1 MDRLTL
7 SIAEGIARVEL
18 ARPERLNALDGRAM
32 AELVEAGDAIA
43 ARRDVR
49 VVVLSGAG
57 RGFCAGIDLE
67 SLRRLSDAGDAD
79 VDLTTPVRGAANL
92 AQWAV
97 LQWRDL
103 PVPVIAAVHG
113 VALGAGLQL
122 ALGADI
128 RIVAPDA
135 RLAIAEARWGLIPDM
150 AGFATL
156 SAILPRDQVSR
167 LVFTGEDIDGVEAA
181 RIGIATELADDPLAR
196 AMAMAR
202 TIAGNN
208 PGAVRAAKR
217 LMAISDEAGQLRAE
231 AAAQLAL
238 FGTPNQREAVAAR
251 LGKRAPVFA
260 DDT

>member
-1 MDRLTL
+1 MARLTL
-7 SIAEGIARVEL
+7 SIADGIARVEL

-32 AELVEAGDAIA
+32 AQLVEAGDAIA

-57 RGFCAGIDLE
+57 RAFCAGIDLD
-67 SLRRLSDAGDAD
+67 SLKRLSGTGEAD

-92 AQWAV
+92 AQLAV

-135 RLAIAEARWGLIPDM
+135 LLAIAEARWGLVPDM

-156 SAILPRDQVSR
+156 VAVLPRDQIAR
-167 LVFTGEDIDGVEAA
+167 LAFAGEEIDGVEAA
-181 RIGIATELADDPLAR
+181 RIGLATELAEDPLAR
-196 AMAMAR
+196 ALALAR

-208 PGAVRAAKR
+208 PSAVRAAKR
-217 LMAISDEAGQLRAE
+217 LMAITDEAEQLRAE

-251 LGKRAPVFA
+251 LEKRAPVFT